1 MIFGLLATFFIGILL
16 SLLGGGGSILT
27 VPLLVYYFHI
37 PPQLATAYSLVLVG
51 AASAVAAADY
61 YRRGLA
67 KLDTALFFSFP
78 SFVMVFLT
86 RRFIVPALPTVL
98 WQSGGFVLTKNLLI
112 MGVFAV
118 LMLLAA
124 LSMLRKR
131 ETVDDIETARRRV
144 PYWII
149 FLEGLLVGLLTGFV
163 GVGGGFL
170 IIPVLTAFLRL
181 PMKLAVGTSLS
192 IIAINSLIGFLGDL
206 GTHRIDWPFLG
217 EMLVFTL
224 AGVGVGAVLSRRVP
238 GGRLRPAFG
247 YLTLAMGTWVLIRE
261 IWLH

>member
-1 MIFGLLATFFIGILL
+1 MLFGLLASFFIGILL

-51 AASAVAAADY
+51 AASAAGAVDY

-86 RRFIVPALPTVL
+86 RRLLVPALPEVL
-98 WQSGGFVLTKNLLI
+98 FQAGSFVLTKNLLI

-118 LMLLAA
+118 LMVLAA
-124 LSMLRKR
+124 VSMLRKR
-131 ETVDDIETARRRV
+131 ETVDDIETARRHV

-163 GVGGGFL
+163 GVGGGL
-170 IIPVLTAFLRL
+170 
-181 PMKLAVGTSLS
+181 
-192 IIAINSLIGFLGDL
+192 SLI
-206 GTHRIDWPFLG
+206 HI
-217 EMLVFTL
+217 
-224 AGVGVGAVLSRRVP
+224 
-238 GGRLRPAFG
+238 
-247 YLTLAMGTWVLIRE
+247 
-261 IWLH
+261 